1 MPEFDSERLKKLIE
15 AFKSAEEQVQTVL
28 LNTKAESVEDYKF
41 KVEKKLDKVSVSLM
55 KESIDW
61 AEKDLP
67 KAYREGEKRT
77 DTRLEGSHAVA
88 FGKLSDAAIETPYIE
103 LARHTQYAND
113 YQKKIIDDAILEAEK
128 DGYGATV
135 SKVKD
140 IIQDTLAK
148 DNASMI
154 VQYSNGAK
162 MPLEK
167 YAEMLAR
174 TSRIETANK
183 GSFDRCRKLGIDLV
197 RCTKVPN
204 CCPYC
209 QMYEDKVYSISGNDT
224 RFPALYETAL
234 QRGYDIMHPNCRH
247 EFIPFI
253 EEFYTDEEMQELI
266 KNSNHFEELSPDNR
280 IFKVYNRNQAL
291 LRQWNEE
298 RHAFNEMKAY
308 YKAKGEEPPYTTLG
322 GFRRSYRAEK
332 GSEAYKKSHDWKVAE
347 NKNQNPLPPAYNKEV
362 VDSENYIQKFN
373 GIGNKLVRKTLR
385 TEARDSIKHADMTNN
400 ERGAFINANGEVVF
414 SFSGK
419 NSSADYAKFDFS
431 KHKDD
436 SLVLTHNH
444 PHGKSFSVDDILT
457 LSQHRQIKTIVAT
470 GHDGSVYSL
479 SIGDGKRV
487 DRRVER
493 EYNTYMAELGNDT
506 DLVLRALSEKYGWRY
521 SKK

>member
-55 KESIDW
+55 KESIEW

-113 YQKKIIDDAILEAEK
+113 YQKEIIDKAITEAEK
-128 DGYGATV
+128 EGYGATV
-135 SKVKD
+135 EKVKN

-154 VQYSNGAK
+154 VQYSNGTK
-162 MPLEK
+162 MPLDK

-280 IFKVYNRNQAL
+280 IFKTYNKNQAL

-298 RHAFNEMKAY
+298 RHEFNKMQAE
-308 YKAKGEEPPYTTLG
+308 YKARGEEPPYTTLG
-322 GFRRSYRAEK
+322 GFRRARRAE
-332 GSEAYKKSHDWKVAE
+332 STEYKKLHYRDRDERLYENWKSVVGKE
-347 NKNQNPLPPAYNKEV
+347 NMP
-362 VDSENYIQKFN
+362 
-373 GIGNKLVRKTLR
+373 KTL
-385 TEARDSIKHADMTNN
+385 D
-400 ERGAFINANGEVVF
+400 
-414 SFSGK
+414 
-419 NSSADYAKFDFS
+419 KFQEIRYNDEKEYRRIQTTVS
-431 KHKDD
+431 DKRI
-436 SLVLTHNH
+436 S
-444 PHGKSFSVDDILT
+444 DDI
-457 LSQHRQIKTIVAT
+457 K
-470 GHDGSVYSL
+470 GGKYSL
-479 SIGDGKRV
+479 KI
-487 DRRVER
+487 
-493 EYNTYMAELGNDT
+493 NDEKQAKHF
-506 DLVLRALSEKYGWRY
+506 LNSEKYKEGGSYLTITPEKCQKIVKDLAGTGIIERTKSGNFASKETVTLNENVGYVKDLSGEWIPTNKVKIHY
-521 SKK
+521 SKSGVHIVPTLRGKRK